1 MSQHLNSENIILNK
15 VLNKVLNNI
24 IEKIINTHETE
35 KLLYLVRNY
44 RNNIFSYEKKIKL
57 ESKKI
62 KKLEKEI
69 YKTCNHNR
77 ERDWDDPYSRYKV
90 CSKCKLANM
99 HYVYN

>member
-44 RNNIFSYEKKIKL
+44 RNNIFSHK
-57 ESKKI
+57 
-62 KKLEKEI
+62 
-69 YKTCNHNR
+69 
-77 ERDWDDPYSRYKV
+77 
-90 CSKCKLANM
+90 
-99 HYVYN
+99 